1 MNFVIF
7 INYSILKNKIN
18 LFLIYLI
25 GDIMQLNIEKK
36 NFCKID
42 GLISIKNH
50 LEKIINLEINNSK
63 ARGTVVVD
71 ISYNDLE
78 GLECFK
84 SLELPFE
91 LDMDSLKIID
101 VLINKLDIYYIEG
114 QGLEI
119 NYELVI
125 NYMTNDDK
133 SEPLIIE
140 EENIEKIKE
149 DMKEFYED
157 KLSLNLNRD
166 DVVITTKGIKKEPD
180 FLNFFDKKEKYYKL
194 KTLYV
199 SSVEELEQIALEY
212 NIKLEEL
219 MLGYDKKSNKV
230 IFKIE

>member
-1 MNFVIF
+1 MNI
-7 INYSILKNKIN
+7 IY
-18 LFLIYLI
+18 LFLIYFI
-25 GDIMQLNIEKK
+25 GDNMQLNIEKN
-36 NFCKID
+36 NFCRVD
-42 GLISIKNH
+42 GLVSIKNH
-50 LEKIINLEINNSK
+50 LEKIINLEIDNSK
-63 ARGTVVVD
+63 ASGTVLVD

-91 LDMDSLKIID
+91 LDLDSLKIID

-119 NYELVI
+119 NYELII
-125 NYMTNDDK
+125 NYLIND
-133 SEPLIIE
+133 ENIIIE

-157 KLSLNLNRD
+157 KLSLNLKRD
-166 DVVITTKGIKKEPD
+166 DVVITTKDIKSEAD

-199 SSVEELEQIALEY
+199 SKVEDLEKIALEY

>member
-1 MNFVIF
+1 M
-7 INYSILKNKIN
+7 
-18 LFLIYLI
+18 
-25 GDIMQLNIEKK
+25 MQLNIEKN

-42 GLISIKNH
+42 GLVSVKNH
-50 LEKIINLEINNSK
+50 LEKITNLIIDNSK
-63 ARGTVVVD
+63 ATGNVQVD

-91 LDMDSLKIID
+91 LDLDSFKIID
-101 VLINKLDIYYIEG
+101 VLIDKLDIYYIEG

-119 NYELVI
+119 NYKLII
-125 NYMTNDDK
+125 NYLLDETTK
-133 SEPLIIE
+133 PLIIE
-140 EENIEKIKE
+140 EENIDKIKE

-157 KLSLNLNRD
+157 KLSLNLKRD
-166 DVVITTKGIKKEPD
+166 DVLITTKDFKSEND
-180 FLNFFDKKEKYYKL
+180 FLNFFDEKEKYYKI

-199 SSVEELEQIALEY
+199 SNVEQLEQIALEY